1 VTRPFPPARIRIRQ
15 LALAKLLL
23 YADRCPAEIGGLGY
37 VVWQGGDLLVSD
49 LFILPQKVSVSDTE
63 LDPDALFTLLE
74 RVAQANRDVASV
86 RLWWHSHGD
95 MDLLWSA
102 TDCATIE
109 NLPGD
114 FWVAILVNRKG
125 QVRCRLDAFRSGRE
139 TWELPL
145 EEVPEEEE
153 VDLEALR
160 SGIEQ
165 EILDQ
170 VRMRL
175 VIEEEA
181 RGEETAETGGES
193 PLALGCEAAA
203 ARREQGQLHIGK

>member
-1 VTRPFPPARIRIRQ
+1 VTRPFPPAQIRIRHM
-15 LALAKLLL
+15 ALAKLLL
-23 YADRCPAEIGGLGY
+23 YADRCPVEIGGLGY
-37 VVWQGGDLLVSD
+37 VVWQGGDLLISD
-49 LFILPQKVSVSDTE
+49 LFILPQKVSVSDTV
-63 LDPDALFTLLE
+63 LDPDALFALLE
-74 RVAQANRDVASV
+74 RVAKANRDVASV

-95 MDLLWSA
+95 MDLLWSE

-125 QVRCRLDAFRSGRE
+125 QVRCRLDAFRPGRE

-145 EEVPEEEE
+145 EEVPEAKG

-175 VIEEEA
+175 VTEEEA
-181 RGEETAETGGES
+181 KSEDTAETGREF
-193 PLALGCEAAA
+193 PLVSGCEAAA
-203 ARREQGQLHIGK
+203 ARRDQG